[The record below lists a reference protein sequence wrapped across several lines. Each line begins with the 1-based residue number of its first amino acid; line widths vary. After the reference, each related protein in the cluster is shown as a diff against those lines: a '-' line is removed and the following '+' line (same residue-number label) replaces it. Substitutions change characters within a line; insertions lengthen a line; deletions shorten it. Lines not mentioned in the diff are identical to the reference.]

1 MTQVSVKL
9 PFSRETPGALVYA
22 LPKVT
27 DAVVANVYVRKDK
40 LREAGYAGP
49 WPKDITITVE
59 VGA

>member
-27 DAVVANVYVRKDK
+27 DAVVGNLYVRKDK

-49 WPKDITITVE
+49 WPQEITVTVE